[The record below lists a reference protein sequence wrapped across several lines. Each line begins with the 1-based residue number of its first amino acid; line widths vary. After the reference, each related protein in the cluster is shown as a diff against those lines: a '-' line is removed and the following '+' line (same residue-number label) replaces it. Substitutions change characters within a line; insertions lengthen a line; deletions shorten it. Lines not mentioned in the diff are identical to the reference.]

1 MASLKIF
8 DIAGSGMAAESVRLN
23 TVASNIAN
31 ANSVASSA
39 DKVYKPRQVVFEEV
53 RRQTRE
59 VEAASAVRVKDVVE
73 ADVEAL
79 MRYEPGNPV
88 ADTNGYVYA
97 PNISAVD
104 QMVDMIAASRSYQ
117 NNIEVMNTSRE
128 LMLATLRLGQ

>member
-1 MASLKIF
+1 
-8 DIAGSGMAAESVRLN
+8 MAAESVRLN

-31 ANSVASSA
+31 ANSVASSP

-79 MRYEPGNPV
+79 MRYEPGNPM
-88 ADTNGYVYA
+88 ADANGYVYT

>member
-1 MASLKIF
+1 
-8 DIAGSGMAAESVRLN
+8 MAAESVRLN

-39 DKVYKPRQVVFEEV
+39 DKVYKPHQVVFEEV
-53 RRQTRE
+53 RRQTSE

-79 MRYEPGNPV
+79 MRYEPGNPM
-88 ADTNGYVYA
+88 ADANGYVYA